1 MDSYNNT
8 INASD
13 IPRVN
18 ISTTIENGGGAVN
31 FSVLNISTEEGSMFV
46 NIHFISYTSGTMFL
60 HVIVNKSAIAGS
72 PFSFKILPGITC
84 VFFSI

>member
-13 IPRVN
+13 IPWVN
-18 ISTTIENGGGAVN
+18 ISAMIENGGGAVN

-46 NIHFISYTSGTMFL
+46 NIYFISYTSGTMFL
-60 HVIVNKSAIAGS
+60 HVTVNKSAIAGS
-72 PFSFKILPGITC
+72 PFSFKILPGTTC
-84 VFFSI
+84 VFFSL